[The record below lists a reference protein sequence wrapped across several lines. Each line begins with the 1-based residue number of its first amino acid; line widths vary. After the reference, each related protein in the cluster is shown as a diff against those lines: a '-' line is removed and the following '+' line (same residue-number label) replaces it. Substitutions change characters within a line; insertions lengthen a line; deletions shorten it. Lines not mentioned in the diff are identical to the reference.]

1 MTCKVHHRVLHI
13 RYDVLDLTGQISLDL
28 SGPLMPT
35 VNSNSNGGPDRS
47 FLLFYLAAVDG
58 DCNNLN
64 SSSNLGDKMMSVL
77 LFCALPS
84 AVPFD

>member
-13 RYDVLDLTGQISLDL
+13 RYNVLDPAKRDPLIPTG
-28 SGPLMPT
+28 
-35 VNSNSNGGPDRS
+35 NANSNGGPYRS
-47 FLLFYLAAVDG
+47 FSIYLAAVDG

-84 AVPFD
+84 AVLFD